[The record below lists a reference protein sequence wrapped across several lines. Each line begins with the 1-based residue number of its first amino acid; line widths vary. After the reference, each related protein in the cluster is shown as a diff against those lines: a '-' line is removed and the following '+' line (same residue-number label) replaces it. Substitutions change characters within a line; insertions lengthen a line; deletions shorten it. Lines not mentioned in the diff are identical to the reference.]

1 MKILVIFFFLVCF
14 VGELFA
20 QNSTVP
26 NIVPDTMWIGGIG
39 KTMESGFLYA
49 PNGAIKGKSLSIYMK
64 NIGGDS
70 LIDAH
75 ITVGGYIL
83 DTKFKV
89 QHNYRYKFSCYY
101 SGKMESSGRDSTY
114 TVGVAFPG
122 TTGTPFN
129 YVFHG
134 NLILNPYHYS
144 IFVPTGLDSSKLVV
158 WDSIATKVEN
168 NITNTPTQF
177 LLHQNYPNPFNPST
191 NIEFSIPSDN
201 NVEIKVFN
209 VLGMEVATLLNEHRQ
224 AGTHSIEFS
233 ANNLSSGIYFFKVV
247 SGKYSDIKK
256 MILLR

>member
-49 PNGAIKGKSLSIYMK
+49 PNGAIKGKSLSTYMK

-83 DTKFKV
+83 DTQFKV

-101 SGKMESSGRDSTY
+101 PGKMESSVRDSTY

-158 WDSIATKVEN
+158 WDSIATRVEN

-177 LLHQNYPNPFNPST
+177 LLHQNYPNPFNPATTIS
-191 NIEFSIPSDN
+191 FDIPSRSFVTLKIFD
-201 NVEIKVFN
+201 VI
-209 VLGMEVATLLNEHRQ
+209 GREVATVVSEELSPGAYFRKWNAINLTCGIYIYCLQ
-224 AGTHSIEFS
+224 AGSFS
-233 ANNLSSGIYFFKVV
+233 EM
-247 SGKYSDIKK
+247 KK
-256 MILLR
+256 LIVLK